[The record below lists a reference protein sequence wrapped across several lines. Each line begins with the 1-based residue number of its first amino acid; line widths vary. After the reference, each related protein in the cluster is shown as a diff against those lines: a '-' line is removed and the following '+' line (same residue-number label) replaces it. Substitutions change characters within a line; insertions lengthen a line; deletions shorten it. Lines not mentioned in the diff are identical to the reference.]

1 MTKEEL
7 KELMGSWSANLVF
20 TDENTQFL
28 EVEVPAEELREISL
42 KLRDDSKTACDYLF
56 ALTGVDYA
64 GKELGVVY
72 HLESTTKNFMV
83 VLKVKTSDRE
93 NPNFDT
99 VSDIWPAALL
109 NESEAYDFFGI
120 KFNNN
125 QSLSRIFMDED
136 WKGWPMRKDYK
147 DEFNMLTR

>member
-7 KELMGSWSANLVF
+7 KNLIGSWSANLTF
-20 TDENTQFL
+20 NDEDTQFL

-42 KLRDDSKTACDYLF
+42 KLKDDSNTAFDYLF
-56 ALTGVDYA
+56 ALTGVDY
-64 GKELGVVY
+64 GKDLGVVY
-72 HLESTTKNFMV
+72 HIESTTHNHMI

-93 NPNFDT
+93 NPNFD
-99 VSDIWPAALL
+99 SINDIWPAAYF

-120 KFNNN
+120 KFNNHPH
-125 QSLSRIFMDED
+125 LTRIFMDED

>member
-7 KELMGSWSANLVF
+7 KNLIGSWSANLTF
-20 TDENTQFL
+20 NDEDTQFL

-42 KLRDDSKTACDYLF
+42 KLKDDSSAAFDYLF
-56 ALTGVDYA
+56 ALTGIDY
-64 GKELGVVY
+64 GKDLGVVY
-72 HLESTTKNFMV
+72 HIESTTHNHMI

-99 VSDIWPAALL
+99 INDIWPAAYY
-109 NESEAYDFFGI
+109 NECEAYDFFGI
-120 KFNNN
+120 KFNNHPN
-125 QSLSRIFMDED
+125 LTRIFMDED
-136 WKGWPMRKDYK
+136 WKGWPMRKDYT